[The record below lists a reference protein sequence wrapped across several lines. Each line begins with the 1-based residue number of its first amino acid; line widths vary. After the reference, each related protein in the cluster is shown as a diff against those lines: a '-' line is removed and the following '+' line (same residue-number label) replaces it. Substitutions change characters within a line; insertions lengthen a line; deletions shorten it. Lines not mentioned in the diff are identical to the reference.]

1 MNEAAKTVLSGL
13 VKTWSRYSAEK
24 SKLETTCQEVAAL
37 AAKTIQGALAFLKE
51 QHLDVECAAP
61 TALSIMKV
69 PVEVVPVVEG
79 NFPNLKASV
88 ILRCGEAH
96 RTILVDLAQN
106 INAGGT
112 TVPFEHFKRGIPD
125 TFTLNAVEFVKDAF
139 LHVARTGGKPH
150 PAEPG
155 APPTTP
161 VK

>member
-1 MNEAAKTVLSGL
+1 MNEAAKNVLSGL
-13 VKTWSRYSAEK
+13 VKSWSRYSAER

-51 QHLDVECAAP
+51 QHMEVECASPMNLA
-61 TALSIMKV
+61 IMKV
-69 PVEVVPVVEG
+69 PVEIVPLVEG

-96 RTILVDLAQN
+96 RTILVDLALN

-112 TVPFEHFKRGIPD
+112 NVPFEHFKRGIPD

-139 LHVARTGGKPH
+139 LYVARTGGKPH
-150 PAEPG
+150 PAEASG
-155 APPTTP
+155 APATST
-161 VK
+161 